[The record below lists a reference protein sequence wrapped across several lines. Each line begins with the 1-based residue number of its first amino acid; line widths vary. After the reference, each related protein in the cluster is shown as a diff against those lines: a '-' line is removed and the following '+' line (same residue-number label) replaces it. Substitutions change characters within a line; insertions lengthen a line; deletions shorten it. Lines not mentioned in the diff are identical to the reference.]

1 MAFMNRGW
9 QQALMAA
16 LAVTS
21 VCAVAA
27 EVKQATATGQVRQV
41 DAAAGKIAIKHGKIP
56 ELGLPAMTLVYHIS
70 PSLLKGIKPGD
81 TVTFTA
87 KRDNNQY
94 VITKISK

>member
-1 MAFMNRGW
+1 MSFMNHGW

-27 EVKQATATGQVRQV
+27 EAKQATATGQVRQV
-41 DAAAGKIAIKHGKIP
+41 DAAAGKIAIKHGEIP
-56 ELGLPAMTLVYHIS
+56 DLGLPAMTLVYHIS

-81 TVTFTA
+81 KVTFTA
-87 KRDNNQY
+87 RRENSQY